1 MISYVVF
8 TCNPA
13 QKIFPSPANCREF
26 YFYVERLEYER
37 TAYIINQ
44 TCEEIFGGSDAAVGN
59 KLGGERRSKSDR
71 RSDHRL
77 HAGGVLYCVDPLDQ
91 AAAKRQMLF
100 GLALR
105 LTMLFVVLNCAVHI
119 SPKIFFMV
127 AASFM
132 IFYAAAL
139 LGLIITSYRQSL
151 FDDDE

>member
-1 MISYVVF
+1 MRELLISSIKRVKKF
-8 TCNPA
+8 LAAATLLLAINLA
-13 QKIFPSPANCREF
+13 ANGEASLIGAVIIGYTLAAF
-26 YFYVERLEYER
+26 YIASTAARL
-37 TAYIINQ
+37 
-44 TCEEIFGGSDAAVGN
+44 
-59 KLGGERRSKSDR
+59 RSIM
-71 RSDHRL
+71 
-77 HAGGVLYCVDPLDQ
+77 PLDQ